1 MSSRQTLFRV
11 FYRLGFVP
19 WDGHSLAKSMRDL
32 VEGDGALPAGTALD
46 LGCGTGDNSI
56 YLANH
61 GWQVTGVDFVSKAV
75 DKARAKATASRST
88 SPSLEPTSRA

>member
-32 VEGDGALPAGTALD
+32 VEGDAGIERLHVAGASQL
-46 LGCGTGDNSI
+46 
-56 YLANH
+56 
-61 GWQVTGVDFVSKAV
+61 
-75 DKARAKATASRST
+75 
-88 SPSLEPTSRA
+88 

>member
-19 WDGHSLAKSMRDL
+19 WDGHPLAKSMREL
-32 VEGDGALPAGTALD
+32 VEGEGALPAGKALD

-56 YLANH
+56 
-61 GWQVTGVDFVSKAV
+61 
-75 DKARAKATASRST
+75 
-88 SPSLEPTSRA
+88 